1 MKIDVSTGMAYIHIS
16 PPTLRTLTACLMSLA
31 PAKVCTDCVSLVSGN
46 SVLEPGFHEVGAYS
60 ASFFQMNQS
69 D

>member
-46 SVLEPGFHEVGAYS
+46 SVLEPGFHEFLS
-60 ASFFQMNQS
+60 NESK
-69 D
+69 